1 MLEKNIQF
9 DHRIIDLKA
18 KPAEFVEKYKR
29 AGGTGSALVPLLEHG
44 GQYVIESSVVARYI
58 AQHVGGPEL
67 YPRTAED
74 LERIERFLS
83 IWADVETTYYD
94 LLRASS
100 DAQAEERRALFV
112 DRLAA
117 VDELLDRAPFLLGDD
132 FSFAECIAAP
142 WVQRFFVTLPY
153 FRGIDF
159 EGDILRAFD
168 ALPGWM
174 RAVRDRA
181 SCQESICPEGEMLD
195 AAKRYYVSYLSP
207 GARGRL

>member
-1 MLEKNIQF
+1 M
-9 DHRIIDLKA
+9 
-18 KPAEFVEKYKR
+18 
-29 AGGTGSALVPLLEHG
+29 VPLLEHG
-44 GQYVIESSVVARYI
+44 QELVIESTVVARYI

-74 LERIERFLS
+74 LERIEGFLAR
-83 IWADVETTYYD
+83 WNEVETTYYD

-100 DAQAEERRALFV
+100 DAQVEERRALFV
-112 DRLAA
+112 ERLAA
-117 VDELLDRAPFLLGDD
+117 GDELLDRAPFLLGDD
-132 FSFAECIAAP
+132 FSFAECIAGP

-159 EGDILRAFD
+159 EGDVLRAFD

>member
-1 MLEKNIQF
+1 M
-9 DHRIIDLKA
+9 
-18 KPAEFVEKYKR
+18 
-29 AGGTGSALVPLLEHG
+29 GSGTALVPLLEHG
-44 GQYVIESSVVARYI
+44 GQYVIESTVVARYI
-58 AQHVGGPEL
+58 AEYVGGPEL
-67 YPRTAED
+67 YPRTPED
-74 LERIERFLS
+74 LERIERFLAR
-83 IWADVETTYYD
+83 WADVETTYYD

-100 DAQAEERRALFV
+100 DAQVEERRALFV

-117 VDELLDRAPFLLGDD
+117 VDELLDRAPFLLGDN
-132 FSFAECIAAP
+132 FSFAECVAAP
-142 WVQRFFVTLPY
+142 WVQRFFVTLSGAVSGSSRRRRSHHLPRRPY

-168 ALPGWM
+168 SLAAWT

>member
-1 MLEKNIQF
+1 MLEH
-9 DHRIIDLKA
+9 D
-18 KPAEFVEKYKR
+18 
-29 AGGTGSALVPLLEHG
+29 

-58 AQHVGGPEL
+58 AQHIGGPEL
-67 YPRTAED
+67 YPRTPDD

-83 IWADVETTYYD
+83 RWTEVETTYYD

-100 DAQAEERRALFV
+100 DAQVEERRALFV

-132 FSFAECIAAP
+132 FSFAECIAGP

-159 EGDILRAFD
+159 DDVLRAFD
-168 ALPGWM
+168 SLAAWTH
-174 RAVRDRA
+174 AVRDRA

-195 AAKRYYVSYLSP
+195 AAKRYYVSYPSP
-207 GARGRL
+207 GATGHL

>member
-1 MLEKNIQF
+1 M
-9 DHRIIDLKA
+9 
-18 KPAEFVEKYKR
+18 
-29 AGGTGSALVPLLEHG
+29 
-44 GQYVIESSVVARYI
+44 IESTVVARYI
-58 AQHVGGPEL
+58 AQNVGGPEL
-67 YPRTAED
+67 YPRTPDD
-74 LERIERFLS
+74 LDRIERFLS

-100 DAQAEERRALFV
+100 DAQVEERRAVFV
-112 DRLAA
+112 ERLAA

-132 FSFAECIAAP
+132 FSFAECVAAP

-159 EGDILRAFD
+159 EGDVLRAFD
-168 ALPGWM
+168 SLAAWT

-207 GARGRL
+207 GATGRL

>member
-1 MLEKNIQF
+1 M
-9 DHRIIDLKA
+9 
-18 KPAEFVEKYKR
+18 
-29 AGGTGSALVPLLEHG
+29 
-44 GQYVIESSVVARYI
+44 IESTVVARYI

-67 YPRTAED
+67 YPRTPDD
-74 LERIERFLS
+74 LERIERFLAR
-83 IWADVETTYYD
+83 WADVETTYYD

-100 DAQAEERRALFV
+100 DAQVEERRALFV

-132 FSFAECIAAP
+132 FSFAECVAAP

-159 EGDILRAFD
+159 DDVLRAFD

-174 RAVRDRA
+174 CAVRDRA
-181 SCQESICPEGEMLD
+181 SCRESICPEGEMLD

-207 GARGRL
+207 GATGRL

>member
-1 MLEKNIQF
+1 M
-9 DHRIIDLKA
+9 
-18 KPAEFVEKYKR
+18 
-29 AGGTGSALVPLLEHG
+29 VPLLEHG
-44 GQYVIESSVVARYI
+44 QELVIESTVVARYI
-58 AQHVGGPEL
+58 AEYVGGPEL
-67 YPRTAED
+67 YPRTPDD

-83 IWADVETTYYD
+83 RWIEVETTYYD

-100 DAQAEERRALFV
+100 DAQVEERRALFV

-132 FSFAECIAAP
+132 FSFAECVAAP

-159 EGDILRAFD
+159 DDVLRAFD

-181 SCQESICPEGEMLD
+181 SCKESICPEGEMID

>member
-1 MLEKNIQF
+1 M
-9 DHRIIDLKA
+9 
-18 KPAEFVEKYKR
+18 
-29 AGGTGSALVPLLEHG
+29 
-44 GQYVIESSVVARYI
+44 IESTVVARYI

-74 LERIERFLS
+74 LERIELFLS
-83 IWADVETTYYD
+83 QWADVETTYYD

-153 FRGIDF
+153 FRGIDV
-159 EGDILRAFD
+159 DDVLRAFD
-168 ALPGWM
+168 SLAAWT

-181 SCQESICPEGEMLD
+181 SCRESICPEGEMIN

-207 GARGRL
+207 GATGRL

>member
-1 MLEKNIQF
+1 M
-9 DHRIIDLKA
+9 
-18 KPAEFVEKYKR
+18 
-29 AGGTGSALVPLLEHG
+29 VPLLEHG
-44 GQYVIESSVVARYI
+44 QELVIESTVVARYI
-58 AQHVGGPEL
+58 AQYVGGPEL

-74 LERIERFLS
+74 LERIEGFLLR
-83 IWADVETTYYD
+83 WNDVETTYYD

-100 DAQAEERRALFV
+100 DAQVEDRRALFV

-117 VDELLDRAPFLLGDD
+117 VDELLDRAPFLLGD

-159 EGDILRAFD
+159 EGDVLRAFD
-168 ALPGWM
+168 SLAAWM

-181 SCQESICPEGEMLD
+181 SCQESICPEGEMID

-207 GARGRL
+207 GATGVV

>member
-1 MLEKNIQF
+1 M
-9 DHRIIDLKA
+9 
-18 KPAEFVEKYKR
+18 
-29 AGGTGSALVPLLEHG
+29 VPLLEHG
-44 GQYVIESSVVARYI
+44 QELVIESTVVARYI
-58 AQHVGGPEL
+58 AEYVGGLEL

-74 LERIERFLS
+74 LERIERFLAR
-83 IWADVETTYYD
+83 WADVETTYYD

-100 DAQAEERRALFV
+100 DAQVEERRALFV

-117 VDELLDRAPFLLGDD
+117 VDELLGARAPFLLGED
-132 FSFAECIAAP
+132 FSFAECIAGP

-159 EGDILRAFD
+159 DEVLRAFD

-181 SCQESICPEGEMLD
+181 SCRESICPEGEMIN

-207 GARGRL
+207 GATGRL

>member
-1 MLEKNIQF
+1 M
-9 DHRIIDLKA
+9 
-18 KPAEFVEKYKR
+18 
-29 AGGTGSALVPLLEHG
+29 GGSGTALVPLLEHG
-44 GQYVIESSVVARYI
+44 QELVIESTVVARYI
-58 AQHVGGPEL
+58 ARHVGGPEL
-67 YPRTAED
+67 YPRTPND
-74 LERIERFLS
+74 LERIERFLAR
-83 IWADVETTYYD
+83 WADVETTYYD

-132 FSFAECIAAP
+132 FSFAECIAGP

-159 EGDILRAFD
+159 DDVLRAFD

-181 SCQESICPEGEMLD
+181 SCRESICPEGEMLD

>member
-1 MLEKNIQF
+1 M
-9 DHRIIDLKA
+9 
-18 KPAEFVEKYKR
+18 
-29 AGGTGSALVPLLEHG
+29 VPLLEHG
-44 GQYVIESSVVARYI
+44 QELVIESTVVARYI
-58 AQHVGGPEL
+58 AQHIGGPEL
-67 YPRTAED
+67 YPRTPDD

-83 IWADVETTYYD
+83 RWTEVETTYYD

-132 FSFAECIAAP
+132 FSFAECIAGP

-159 EGDILRAFD
+159 DDVLRAFD
-168 ALPGWM
+168 SLAAWT

-181 SCQESICPEGEMLD
+181 SCRESICPEGEMIN

-207 GARGRL
+207 GATGRL